1 MQGVIG
7 SSPIIFTSK
16 PQTLYMVSAI
26 SLCAICSNNFA
37 CICAALLRFVTTF
50 VTKLPDKIDN
60 RLFVLF
66 IKMTICLGDLLDS
79 ITYKISNDK

>member
-1 MQGVIG
+1 MREVAG
-7 SSPIIFTSK
+7 SSPSVSTIES
-16 PQTLYMVSAI
+16 QTLYVVSVI
-26 SLCAICSNNFA
+26 SLRTICSNNFA

-66 IKMTICLGDLLDS
+66 IKMTICLGDLLVS
-79 ITYKISNDK
+79 

>member
-1 MQGVIG
+1 MREVAG
-7 SSPIIFTSK
+7 SSPSVSTIES
-16 PQTLYMVSAI
+16 QTLYMVSVI
-26 SLCAICSNNFA
+26 SLRTICSNNFA
-37 CICAALLRFVTTF
+37 CICAALLRFVT
-50 VTKLPDKIDN
+50 KLPDKVDN

>member
-1 MQGVIG
+1 MREVAG
-7 SSPIIFTSK
+7 SSHSVSTIES
-16 PQTLYMVSAI
+16 QTLYMVSVI
-26 SLCAICSNNFA
+26 SLRTICSNNFA

-79 ITYKISNDK
+79 